1 MKMDRELLRLLLLEI
16 EKRDEPFVADEIEIE
31 GHDSGRIAH
40 HCSLLDD
47 AGLIVGSESSTLA
60 GPRFLVERLTFAG
73 HEFLEAVRGRSTW
86 RAALDRIDRGGGGF
100 VLSVV
105 KDLAVSILR
114 QRTGLDP

>member
-1 MKMDRELLRLLLLEI
+1 MKMDRELLRLALLEI
-16 EKRDEPFVADEIEIE
+16 EKRDEAFVSDEIEID
-31 GHDSGRIAH
+31 GYDSGQIAY
-40 HCSLLDD
+40 HCALLDD
-47 AGLIVGSESSTLA
+47 EGLIAGRDASTLA